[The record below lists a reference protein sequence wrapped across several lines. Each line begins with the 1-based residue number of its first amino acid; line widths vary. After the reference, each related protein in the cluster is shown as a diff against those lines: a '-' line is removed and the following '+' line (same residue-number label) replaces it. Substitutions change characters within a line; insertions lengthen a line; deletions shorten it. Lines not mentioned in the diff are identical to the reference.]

1 MTAAIV
7 PIQIQATSLTTARAV
22 SNNQSKF
29 QKEINQSSLSSTD
42 EQNSV
47 SQQFSVHTA
56 TDKILSDQYTA
67 KGKATLQAAAKKS
80 EAEKTAQKLAASK
93 AEQTKTS
100 ENQASEQASSQ
111 QATYTSTSYQT
122 SSTTST
128 TATSSSDNYGIS
140 DPSKAWI
147 ESVESGGDST
157 ASNGQYQG
165 LFQLSA
171 QAAAEYGGYSG
182 AAADKYV
189 AARYGSWA
197 AAAEHH
203 REYGWY

>member
-1 MTAAIV
+1 MTVAIV
-7 PIQIQATSLTTARAV
+7 PIQIQAISLTTARAV

-29 QKEINQSSLSSTD
+29 QKEINQSSLNSAD
-42 EQNSV
+42 EQDSV
-47 SQQFSVHTA
+47 SQQFSVHAA

-67 KGKATLQAAAKKS
+67 KGKAALQAAAKKS
-80 EAEKTAQKLAASK
+80 EAEKAAQKLAAYK

-100 ENQASEQASSQ
+100 ESKASSQ

-128 TATSSSDNYGIS
+128 AVTSSSDSYGIS

-147 ESVESGGDST
+147 ESVESGGDAT

-189 AARYGSWA
+189 AARYGSWT